1 MKNCCMSC
9 ILWQGMGSAGCSVPG
24 AMLTTFCFILT
35 HDSPS
40 LHRKFLQP
48 HPNII
53 RLSYIYEKNQRS
65 WGKMMLEYCMAFKK
79 WSYPAWSNEISHSK
93 ACINSCS
100 EHLLLVPQAVL
111 SASQVGFGN
120 HGKINIPALVGCGGH
135 SGYTREGNAT

>member
-53 RLSYIYEKNQRS
+53 CLSYIYEK
-65 WGKMMLEYCMAFKK
+65 KIKK
-79 WSYPAWSNEISHSK
+79 IKVAEERWCLNTAW
-93 ACINSCS
+93 
-100 EHLLLVPQAVL
+100 LLKSDLAQAEVMKYLILKHVSIHAQSIFYLFHKLYYQLVRLVL
-111 SASQVGFGN
+111 VITA
-120 HGKINIPALVGCGGH
+120 
-135 SGYTREGNAT
+135 R

>member
-24 AMLTTFCFILT
+24 AMLPISFFILT

-53 RLSYIYEKNQRS
+53 CLSYIYEKKNKNKIKVAEER
-65 WGKMMLEYCMAFKK
+65 WCLNT
-79 WSYPAWSNEISHSK
+79 AW
-93 ACINSCS
+93 
-100 EHLLLVPQAVL
+100 LLKSDLAQAEVMKYLILKHVSIRAQSIFYLFHKLYYQLDRLV
-111 SASQVGFGN
+111 
-120 HGKINIPALVGCGGH
+120 LVI
-135 SGYTREGNAT
+135 TAK